1 MFRDRQDAGRQLAHL
16 LKSLP
21 AEDIVVLGLPRGGVP
36 VACEVADALGAPLD
50 VSVVRKLGAPG
61 NPELA
66 MGAVGEG
73 DTTVINQDVV
83 QLTGVSTTE
92 LAEAERRER
101 AEVSA
106 RLRRF
111 RGQRPAASLAG
122 RVAVIVDDGVATGA
136 TAKATCQVARTQG
149 ARRVILAV
157 PVVAMDSER
166 MLHGVADDVISVETP
181 GSLGSISEWYENFEQ
196 VTDDEVIALLEAR
209 TTDSPP
215 GSLDP
220 SAGFEAEAEVIV
232 GPVRL
237 PGHLTIPPDATGIV
251 VFAHG
256 SGSSR
261 HSPRNT
267 YVAGV
272 LNQAGLGTL
281 LFDLLTT
288 DEESDR
294 ANVFNIDLLA
304 GRLTGAIAWLRHHPA
319 TAGLPIGLFGAS
331 TGAAAA
337 LWAATEPDTNVAAVV
352 SRGGRPDLAAQR
364 LSRVAAPTLLIVG
377 QLDSQ
382 VVQLNQA
389 AQDQLHCE
397 NDLVLVPG
405 ATHLFEEPG
414 TLAVAA
420 DFARDWFVQHTAHA
434 KAPRR

>member
-1 MFRDRQDAGRQLAHL
+1 MFRDRQDAGSQLAHL
-16 LKSLP
+16 LESLP
-21 AEDIVVLGLPRGGVP
+21 AEDVVVLGLPRGGVP

-50 VSVVRKLGAPG
+50 VIVVRKLGTPG

-73 DTTVINQDVV
+73 DTTVINPDVV
-83 QLTGVSTTE
+83 RLAGVSTAE

-106 RLRRF
+106 QLQRF
-111 RGQRPAASLAG
+111 RGRRPAASLAG
-122 RVAVIVDDGVATGA
+122 RVAVIVDDGIATGA
-136 TAKATCQVARTQG
+136 TAKATCQMARTQG
-149 ARRVILAV
+149 AQRVILAV
-157 PVVAMDSER
+157 PVVATDAQQ
-166 MLHGVADDVISVETP
+166 MLLGVAVDVISVRTP
-181 GSLGSISEWYENFEQ
+181 GSLGSISEWYENFNQ
-196 VTDDEVIALLEAR
+196 VTDDEVIALLGAR
-209 TTDSPP
+209 TTVSPP
-215 GSLDP
+215 DSLDP
-220 SAGFEAEAEVIV
+220 SMGFEAEDEVIA

-237 PGHLTIPPDATGIV
+237 PGRLTVPPDTTGIV

-261 HSPRNT
+261 HSPRST
-267 YVAGV
+267 YVADV

-288 DEESDR
+288 SEESDR

-304 GRLTGAIAWLRHHPA
+304 GRLTGAIAWLRRHPA
-319 TAGLPIGLFGAS
+319 TVGLPIGLFGAS

-337 LWAATEPDTNVAAVV
+337 LWAATEPDTSVAAVV

-377 QLDSQ
+377 QLDGE
-382 VVQLNQA
+382 VIRLNQA
-389 AQDQLHCE
+389 AQDLLQCE
-397 NDLVLVPG
+397 HDLVLVRG

-420 DFARDWFVQHTAHA
+420 NLARDWFVQHMAHA
-434 KAPRR
+434 DATHG